1 MMKIVIPK
9 EEMKKSK
16 EEKSI
21 RGFKSKQGKN
31 PIKQLENTP
40 LKIIGRFFLS
50 ILAFLIFFFGIGILL
65 YFLKDLLFFRGELKE
80 LPGRLFLF
88 FFAILFFGFP
98 LWGICGMLFPKRRLS
113 VRTLRGTFTRKEM
126 LLLLKNEQFNPTSI
140 SSLSVSENW
149 AFLMGTFV
157 PKNYVWKV
165 ASSVNVGNGG
175 NTQYSISLITGKS
188 TAILTSKIFYNEN
201 MPSNMEILKA
211 TFPNAAFMSLYK
223 EFDEKK
229 IYYPPKEKEISIS
242 KLCKHEWNKLSESE
256 KELPLTEKSAYKLI
270 YENKNYLKEYLENAK
285 YSENN

>member
-1 MMKIVIPK
+1 
-9 EEMKKSK
+9 
-16 EEKSI
+16 
-21 RGFKSKQGKN
+21 
-31 PIKQLENTP
+31 
-40 LKIIGRFFLS
+40 
-50 ILAFLIFFFGIGILL
+50 
-65 YFLKDLLFFRGELKE
+65 
-80 LPGRLFLF
+80 
-88 FFAILFFGFP
+88 
-98 LWGICGMLFPKRRLS
+98 MLFPKRRLS

-201 MPSNMEILKA
+201 MPSNMEIFKA

-229 IYYPPKEKEISIS
+229 FTIHQKKKKYRFLNYANMNVISFLNLKRNYPLPKKAPI
-242 KLCKHEWNKLSESE
+242 N
-256 KELPLTEKSAYKLI
+256 
-270 YENKNYLKEYLENAK
+270 
-285 YSENN
+285 